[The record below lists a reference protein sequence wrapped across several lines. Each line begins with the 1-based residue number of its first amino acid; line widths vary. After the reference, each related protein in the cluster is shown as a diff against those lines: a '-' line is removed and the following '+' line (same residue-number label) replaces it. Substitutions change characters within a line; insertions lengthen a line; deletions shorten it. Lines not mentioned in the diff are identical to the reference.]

1 MQMIDARGLDHK
13 AINQKLREAGDVCA
27 LQGCCG
33 QRFIAAGM
41 ADKAITIEG
50 VPGNALGAYLN
61 GASITVCGN
70 AQDAVGDT
78 MNAGEIVVH
87 GSIGDA
93 AGYAMRGGRIFIRDS
108 AGYRAGIH
116 MKAYKDKIPL
126 MVIGGAAG
134 SFLGEY
140 QAGGVIVVLGLH
152 TDGRPLVGNFP
163 CTGMH
168 GGKLFLRGLL
178 SGFQVENLHFERF
191 QFSLRAFQFGILV
204 AKLGFRVGEGLLRI
218 GKRGIDAFQLRFQR
232 GLFLGKLFG
241 LASGLSQRVFKRE
254 VLVALFF
261 EQRACARELGGVLR
275 PFVVDVHDR
284 RDGHHQQHQQDDQP
298 DFMFALHTRAPSS
311 RRNACT
317 RVYSIIITQALPN
330 RKP

>member
-13 AINQKLREAGDVCA
+13 AINQKLREASDVCA

-168 GGKLFLRGLL
+168 GGKLFLRG
-178 SGFQVENLHFERF
+178 S
-191 QFSLRAFQFGILV
+191 
-204 AKLGFRVGEGLLRI
+204 
-218 GKRGIDAFQLRFQR
+218 
-232 GLFLGKLFG
+232 
-241 LASGLSQRVFKRE
+241 
-254 VLVALFF
+254 
-261 EQRACARELGGVLR
+261 
-275 PFVVDVHDR
+275 
-284 RDGHHQQHQQDDQP
+284 
-298 DFMFALHTRAPSS
+298 
-311 RRNACT
+311 
-317 RVYSIIITQALPN
+317 
-330 RKP
+330 